1 MEERNNKTVRTQ
13 TSLSFGTISVIV
25 TIVFVI
31 LKLCHVIDWGWV
43 FVFLPVIISTGIGV
57 VALLIALTAMIILYF
72 MDKHDRE

>member
-1 MEERNNKTVRTQ
+1 MENNKTTKVQ
-13 TSLSFGTISVIV
+13 SSLSLGSISVV
-25 TIVFVI
+25 LTIVFLV

-72 MDKHDRE
+72 MDKHDGTR